1 MNGAFGNYR
10 DLMRDVTLNPA
21 MGRYLNML
29 NNRSQPVTGVPP
41 NENYPRE
48 LMQLFTLGIR
58 EAQSERLDHARRR
71 AARDAGL
78 HRRPTSRSW
87 RAS

>member
-10 DLMRDVTLNPA
+10 DLMRAVTLNPA

-29 NNRSQPVTGVPP
+29 NNRKQTFDAAVPTSPPP

-48 LMQLFTLGIR
+48 LLQLFTLGHG
-58 EAQSERLDHARRR
+58 EAESRRHADPDRRR
-71 AARDAGL
+71 ARA
-78 HRRPTSRSW
+78 RPTRK
-87 RAS
+87 RT